1 MCRHFGFHKSLL
13 QQKYMTSHARI
24 LFIPVETVSVLMG
37 SKIEKKHSHA
47 ITFYQFNKA
56 DINYKK
62 IE

>member
-1 MCRHFGFHKSLL
+1 
-13 QQKYMTSHARI
+13 MTSHARI